1 MERKIILLDTSI
13 LIEYFRKT
21 NKSKS
26 LLFKLSE
33 QKAYSF
39 AVSAITQFEIYTGSN
54 KTQQEFW
61 NQFFESVTLL
71 PFDSETAVIAANLNA
86 ELKRKRKQIAIPDL
100 FIAATAIQ
108 SDLKIATHNQK
119 HFARIDA
126 LKLV

>member
-61 NQFFESVTLL
+61 KVRS
-71 PFDSETAVIAANLNA
+71 NLNPC
-86 ELKRKRKQIAIPDL
+86 LNFTFNVINRDL
-100 FIAATAIQ
+100 ERNTPRR
-108 SDLKIATHNQK
+108 DLSVVI
-119 HFARIDA
+119 
-126 LKLV
+126 